1 MIKDGYFWG
10 SKLVRYLVEMVVIMF
25 VFVVG
30 VVIKN
35 DDYDFFSIVEEL
47 IKYYIDLFNFDMDGD
62 GLIDGVE
69 VKLYVMSFIWI
80 DSDSDGFIDGD
91 EILEYKMN
99 FLS

>member
-1 MIKDGYFWG
+1 
-10 SKLVRYLVEMVVIMF
+10 MVVIMF

-69 VKLYVMSFIWI
+69 VKLYVMSFI
-80 DSDSDGFIDGD
+80 
-91 EILEYKMN
+91 
-99 FLS
+99 